1 MRLDNYYD
9 CGAGYYK
16 PEQETFQGGSGAG
29 CVNTVFNGSIVKRM
43 ERGELKK
50 VLVLATGA
58 LLNKDTPLQK
68 ESIPG
73 VSHAFVAECE
83 EL

>member
-1 MRLDNYYD
+1 M
-9 CGAGYYK
+9 
-16 PEQETFQGGSGAG
+16 
-29 CVNTVFNGSIVKRM
+29 FNGSIVKRM